1 MANRKNNFKVFLSD
15 LKNDEI
21 SQKALFES
29 MSSWL
34 QGNEQLNI
42 DFVGT
47 KEKIDIVKNVM
58 LETKK
63 FQDSLLCKD
72 ASLEII
78 FNNLHCKHLAA
89 SSFKEAFNVSWIL

>member
-34 QGNEQLNI
+34 QGNDQFNI

-47 KEKIDIVKNVM
+47 KEQIDIVKNAM
-58 LETKK
+58 FETKK
-63 FQDSLLCKD
+63 FQDSLFCKD
-72 ASLEII
+72 ASIETV
-78 FNNLHCKHLAA
+78 FNKLHCKHLAA
-89 SSFKEAFNVSWIL
+89 SSFKEAFKVSWVL